1 MSDLDVSSRITALQ
15 VKVCELER
23 KLNFVME
30 HLKLEYKDEPITA
43 ALEEAAHWLKKGNR
57 IEAIKVYQNLTGKGL
72 KESKDAVDA
81 LASKLGVG

>member
-15 VKVCELER
+15 VKVGELER

-30 HLKLEYKDEPITA
+30 HLKLEYKDDPATA
-43 ALEEAAHWLKKGNR
+43 ALEEATRWLKKGNR
-57 IEAIKVYQNLTGKGL
+57 MEAIKVYQSMTGKGL
-72 KESKDAVDA
+72 KESRDAVDA

>member
-1 MSDLDVSSRITALQ
+1 MSDLDVSSHIIALQ
-15 VKVCELER
+15 VKVGELER

-30 HLKLEYKDEPITA
+30 HLKLEYKDEPGIA
-43 ALEEAAHWLKKGNR
+43 ALEEAAHWLKKGNKV
-57 IEAIKVYQNLTGKGL
+57 EAIKVYRSLTGKGL

>member
-1 MSDLDVSSRITALQ
+1 MSDLDFSSHITALQ
-15 VKVCELER
+15 VKVGELER

-30 HLKLEYKDEPITA
+30 HLKLEYKDDPATA

-57 IEAIKVYQNLTGKGL
+57 VEAIKAYQSLTGKGL

-81 LASKLGVG
+81 LASKLGAG